1 MLDLMTE
8 KKKGNIEAGHAED
21 PHFLSDEH
29 RQAAERVP
37 RGGAARR
44 EKQRPL
50 TAALPLPGAVHS
62 SSPAPQLGALHPL
75 AARSTV
81 RPWSHEAQQRSAR
94 EHRTASTP
102 APGSKEGPISKDKLS
117 FRMVH
122 SSRRKKT
129 TSGRRCPQIT
139 AEV

>member
-1 MLDLMTE
+1 MTE
-8 KKKGNIEAGHAED
+8 KKKGNIEAGHTED

-29 RQAAERVP
+29 RQAVERVP

-50 TAALPLPGAVHS
+50 TAALPLPGAVRS

-94 EHRTASTP
+94 EHLDCLH
-102 APGSKEGPISKDKLS
+102 PGAGKQRGANQQRQTEFQNGS
-117 FRMVH
+117 FIQE
-122 SSRRKKT
+122 KKKP